1 LRPARK
7 NKQAIYGR
15 NPIIEALQQGKQLE
29 RVYLKDNLTGE
40 LEKEIRNLCREHQI
54 PLKRVP
60 NVKLEKMVHSRNH
73 QGVVA
78 LMSLIEYQTLNNVIP
93 HLYEQGKNPSIVV
106 LDNITDI
113 RNIGAIARSCEVLGV
128 HAMILSGKN
137 SGYINEDAV
146 KTSAGALFRLPV
158 CREKTTLDVIQILD
172 DHGIKIVGT
181 SLRGKETLS
190 DTLSGPV
197 AIIMGSEYD
206 GLHITIENKC
216 HHLVKIPQVGSI
228 DSLNVSVAAGIMMYE
243 MMIQNTE

>member
-1 LRPARK
+1 MRPARK